1 MLTRTTQT
9 NPALNEILESL
20 SMCEEPYFQAY
31 RTSSPEDYRLLVEEA
46 LKGRLD
52 GVVSVG
58 RSGIYFNKLLIT
70 PPTDA

>member
-9 NPALNEILESL
+9 NPALDQVLERL
-20 SMCEEPYFQAY
+20 SISEEPYYQSY
-31 RTSSPEDYRLLVEEA
+31 KTSSPEDYKLLLEEA

-58 RSGIYFNKLLIT
+58 RSGIYLNKLLIT